1 MAWIYH
7 QMKMSK
13 SVERSVHRLSK
24 CDIFS
29 PIRSLDV
36 LPVLPTRIHRPA
48 ELGLISLVGGK
59 RQIVDKIFRF
69 APSCAEV
76 VCVPFSGAFTFG
88 LFAAKFYKKRAGVR
102 RIIMSDV
109 YEPLTNLA
117 EVVRKDAFHFAS
129 RLNFIRERYSTV
141 SMQMF
146 EDAID
151 VVKSSQAPFERAI
164 AYYLY
169 NAFCWPPRQFHLQNA
184 GYTPSRENK
193 MLSSSRL
200 RRIPAIGEILLE
212 TEIYNEDYRQTLERA
227 AVAER
232 RALIILDPPYIG
244 RDVQLYGSKF
254 DHVAL
259 RHAMEN
265 THCRFMM
272 TLDAS
277 PTSIEAY
284 SHYCRA
290 FYYLRYSRYAGKRG
304 SPRARGVEQLIMNY
318 TPEFFDQRLREVG
331 WSSEDDFLAKRPI
344 AAR

>member
-1 MAWIYH
+1 
-7 QMKMSK
+7 MKMSK
-13 SVERSVHRLSK
+13 SVARSAHRVSK

-129 RLNFIRERYSTV
+129 RVNFILERYGTV

-146 EDAID
+146 EDAIN
-151 VVKSSQAPFERAI
+151 VIKSSGAPFERAI

-169 NAFCWPPRQFHLQNA
+169 NASCWPPSQFRLESA
-184 GYTPSRENK
+184 GYAPSRIGK
-193 MLSSSRL
+193 VFSSARL
-200 RRIPAIGEILLE
+200 RRIPAIGEILSQI
-212 TEIYNEDYRQTLERA
+212 EIHNEDYGRTLERA
-227 AVAER
+227 AAAER
-232 RALIILDPPYIG
+232 NALIILDPPYFR
-244 RDVQLYGSKF
+244 RDVQLYGIKF
-254 DHVAL
+254 DHGAL
-259 RHAMEN
+259 RRAMEN

-284 SHYCRA
+284 GHYCRA
-290 FYYLRYSRYAGKRG
+290 FYNLRYSRYAEKRG
-304 SPRARGVEQLIMNY
+304 APRPRGVEQLIMNY
-318 TPEFFDQRLREVG
+318 TPEFFGQRLREVG